1 MWNAFLIQFLAY
13 CPSVP
18 NDAPFMRLSWWESS
32 FINYQGVL
40 VTVLWCTTALLDH
53 SNASSHTQRGFKN
66 TSSWSWQ
73 EFSEGEP
80 PILSSMTA
88 DESISF
94 ILGPTSAA
102 MSPAEYPFVLQLSTC
117 KSFEILNIHKVNQ
130 KCEDL
135 LLKLAAFLTGEF
147 VGILRSP

>member
-1 MWNAFLIQFLAY
+1 
-13 CPSVP
+13 
-18 NDAPFMRLSWWESS
+18 
-32 FINYQGVL
+32 
-40 VTVLWCTTALLDH
+40 
-53 SNASSHTQRGFKN
+53 
-66 TSSWSWQ
+66 
-73 EFSEGEP
+73 
-80 PILSSMTA
+80 MTA

-135 LLKLAAFLTGEF
+135 LLKLAAFLTVEF
-147 VGILRSP
+147 DGILRSP